1 MLAEKI
7 MKDRIVDVGHRRIR
21 SFRDE
26 AQGLADAM
34 IFVASREIAR
44 VDATDFS
51 HSAYVL
57 VAVSLAN
64 TREVSNLETPN
75 NKADVL
81 FERCM

>member
-1 MLAEKI
+1 MLAAKI

-21 SFRDE
+21 SYLGA
-26 AQGLADAM
+26 AQGLAGMMVAA
-34 IFVASREIAR
+34 ASREIAR
-44 VDATDFS
+44 VDATNLS

-64 TREVSNLETPN
+64 IREVSNLETPN
-75 NKADVL
+75 NEAEGL